1 MTFNSL
7 AFVWFFLIVTT
18 TYFLLPQR
26 VRWVWLAVAS
36 CFFYMYWSVW
46 LIWIILLTVSIDY
59 FAALGM
65 ERYDDPRVRRALLM
79 LSVAGNIGILAVFKY
94 SNFFIQS
101 VNDASSSLGTPL
113 GLALPDLVLPI
124 GISFHTFQALSYT
137 IDVYRRA
144 IPVERHYGLYLLYVL
159 FYPQLV
165 SGPIERAS
173 NFMPQMRE
181 AHRLEYDRVASGLK
195 QMLWGF
201 FKKCAIADS
210 LAAYVNTV
218 YAHPH
223 DHGGFPLLLGTYF
236 FAFQIYCDFSG
247 YTDIA
252 IGAAKVM
259 GFNLMKNF
267 DRPYIAASVSEF
279 WRRWHISLSTWFRDY
294 VYKPLGGSRGSAL
307 NQAFAVMTVFLLSG
321 LWHGAS
327 WTYVVW
333 GAIHGLYLLLERL
346 FKDLPLPR
354 IPPAWSRAIG
364 IVITFHLVC
373 IGWVFFRASTIADAC
388 FILTHMGFS
397 QHSVPLKG
405 SESNLLIAS
414 IVLLLLVE
422 SRMGRRTF
430 DAYLQDCRPAWRWA
444 WATGLI
450 VAILLMMP
458 AKPSTF
464 IYFQF

>member
-7 AFVWFFLIVTT
+7 AFVWFFLIVTIV
-18 TYFLLPQR
+18 YFVLPQR
-26 VRWVWLAVAS
+26 ARWVWLSAAS

-65 ERYDDPRVRRALLM
+65 ARYDDARVRRALLT
-79 LSVAGNIGILAVFKY
+79 LSVAGNLGILAVFKY

-101 VNDASSSLGTPL
+101 VNDASTAAGNPL
-113 GLALPDLVLPI
+113 GLALPDLILPI

-137 IDVYRRA
+137 IDVYRRV

-165 SGPIERAS
+165 SGPIERAA
-173 NFMPQMRE
+173 NFMPQMYAE
-181 AHRLEYDRVASGLK
+181 HRLEYDRVAAGLK

-210 LAAYVNTV
+210 LAEYVNTV
-218 YAHPH
+218 YANPH
-223 DHGGFPLLLGTYF
+223 DHVGFPLLVATYF

-252 IGAAKVM
+252 IGAARVM

-267 DRPYIAASVSEF
+267 DRPYIASSVSEF

-294 VYKPLGGSRGSAL
+294 LYKPLGGSQGSKA

-333 GAIHGLYLLLERL
+333 GAVHGLYLLLERL
-346 FKDLPLPR
+346 FNDLPLPR
-354 IPPAWSRAIG
+354 IPPVWSRAIG

-373 IGWVFFRASTIADAC
+373 IGWVFFRAATIQDAC

-405 SESNLLIAS
+405 NQLNLLIGA
-414 IVLLLLVE
+414 IVLLLFAE
-422 SRMGRRTF
+422 SRMGQRTV
-430 DAYLQDCRPAWRWA
+430 DRYLAECRPAHRWA
-444 WATGLI
+444 WATCVI
-450 VAILLMMP
+450 VVMLLMMP
-458 AKPSTF
+458 QKPATF

>member
-26 VRWVWLAVAS
+26 ARWVWLSAAS

-65 ERYDDPRVRRALLM
+65 ERYDDPRMRRLLLT
-79 LSVAGNIGILAVFKY
+79 LSVAGNLGILAVFKY

-101 VNDASSSLGTPL
+101 VNDASSAAGSPL
-113 GLALPDLVLPI
+113 GLALPDLILPI

-137 IDVYRRA
+137 IDVYRRV

-165 SGPIERAS
+165 SGPIERAA
-173 NFMPQMRE
+173 NFMPQMRQE
-181 AHRLEYDRVASGLK
+181 HQFEYDRVAAGLK

-210 LAAYVNTV
+210 LAEYVNTV
-218 YAHPH
+218 YGNPH
-223 DHGGFPLLLGTYF
+223 DHVGFPLILATYF
-236 FAFQIYCDFSG
+236 FAFQVYCDFSG

-252 IGAAKVM
+252 IGAARVM

-267 DRPYIAASVSEF
+267 DRPYISSSISEF
-279 WRRWHISLSTWFRDY
+279 WRRWHISLSSWFRDY
-294 VYKPLGGSRGSAL
+294 LYKPLGGSQGSKVK
-307 NQAFAVMTVFLLSG
+307 QAYAIMVVFLLSG
-321 LWHGAS
+321 LWHGAA

-333 GAIHGLYLLLERL
+333 GAINGLYILLERL
-346 FKDLPLPR
+346 CKSLPLPR
-354 IPPAWSRAIG
+354 ISPTWSRAIG
-364 IVITFHLVC
+364 IVITFHLIC
-373 IGWVFFRASTIADAC
+373 LSYVFFRAASIQDAC
-388 FILTHMGFS
+388 FIVMNMGFS
-397 QHSVPLKG
+397 QHSVPLNGKQV
-405 SESNLLIAS
+405 NLLIGA
-414 IVLLLLVE
+414 IVLLLFAE
-422 SRMGRRTF
+422 SRMGHRSVDR
-430 DAYLQDCRPAWRWA
+430 YLSECRPAHRWA
-444 WATGLI
+444 WATGVII
-450 VAILLMMP
+450 VMILMMP
-458 AKPSTF
+458 EKPSTF